1 MKSKPDEK
9 VDMCY
14 TERPSAVDQKE
25 VDEIISRFVC
35 VATNSRK
42 LNSSPQIINLML
54 PNLAP
59 RTHVSY
65 DCPEGLVDT
74 NMKGIEW
81 PQNLP
86 NNYLH

>member
-9 VDMCY
+9 DDRCY
-14 TERPSAVDQKE
+14 TERPSAIDQKE

-35 VATNSRK
+35 VSAKSRK
-42 LNSSPQIINLML
+42 LNSPAQITNLML
-54 PNLAP
+54 PKPTP

-74 NMKGIEW
+74 DMRGIEW

>member
-9 VDMCY
+9 VGSCD
-14 TERPSAVDQKE
+14 TELTSAVNQKE

-35 VATNSRK
+35 VAPKSRK

-65 DCPEGLVDT
+65 DSPEELVDAD
-74 NMKGIEW
+74 MGRIEW
-81 PQNLP
+81 PRDLQN
-86 NNYLH
+86 NVLH

>member
-9 VDMCY
+9 VDRCY

-25 VDEIISRFVC
+25 VDEIILRFVR
-35 VATNSRK
+35 VATKSRK
-42 LNSSPQIINLML
+42 LNSFTQVINLML

-65 DCPEGLVDT
+65 DCPEGLVETD
-74 NMKGIEW
+74 MKGIEW